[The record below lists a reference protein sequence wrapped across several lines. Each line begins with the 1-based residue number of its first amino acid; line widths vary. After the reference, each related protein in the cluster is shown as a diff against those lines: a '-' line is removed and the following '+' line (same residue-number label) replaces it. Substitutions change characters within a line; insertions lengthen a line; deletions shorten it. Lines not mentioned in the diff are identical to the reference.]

1 MAPRSSNRSDL
12 VSHLLV
18 PVANEDDA
26 RATAE
31 ALQPLSP
38 GRISVLHVVEKRK
51 GGPDKTPIEQS
62 EVVARDSFSAFHEYF
77 PSAEEMI
84 DYRSD
89 VVAAIIEA
97 ASACEASAIAF
108 HPRGG
113 SRVVQ
118 FLAGDRALRLIN
130 ESDRPVISLPVPDSD

>member
-1 MAPRSSNRSDL
+1 MVPPTSPSIDL
-12 VSHLLV
+12 LDHLLV
-18 PVANEDDA
+18 PVANEADA

-31 ALQPLSP
+31 ALLPLSP
-38 GRISVLHVVEKRK
+38 GQISVLHVVEKRE
-51 GGPDKTPIEQS
+51 GAPDKTPIEQS
-62 EVVARDSFSAFHEYF
+62 ELVAEESFSAFRGYF
-77 PSAEEMI
+77 PLAEEVV

-130 ESDRPVISLPVPDSD
+130 ESDRPVISLPLPDGD